1 MDEKVATAANRSQWY
16 DRNGTIARMRS
27 RLHMNVARLSG
38 MSLRA
43 GMTAGRY
50 NTQDPFALID
60 L

>member
-1 MDEKVATAANRSQWY
+1 MRKWQPPQT
-16 DRNGTIARMRS
+16 DRNGTIARMHS